1 MKIVR
6 IIAWILVIVLVGIQL
21 IPTKRNQS
29 DTIPKTDFVIVN
41 KPPASVIKTVQT
53 SCYDCHSNNTNYPW
67 HNKVQPIA
75 WYLQHHINEGKV
87 ELNFNE
93 WGNFSE
99 RRKKSKLR
107 SIINQIKGNEMPLES
122 YTLIH
127 KDAILSEES
136 KSELIDYI
144 NFLKDE
150 LE

>member
-29 DTIPKTDFVIVN
+29 DTVPKTDFVIVN
-41 KPPASVIKTVQT
+41 NPPASVIKTVQT

-67 HNKVQPIA
+67 YNKVQPIA
-75 WYLQHHINEGKV
+75 WYLEHHINEGKV

-107 SIINQIKGNEMPLES
+107 SIINQIKGNEMPLDS

-144 NFLKDE
+144 NLLKDE